1 MISMTFEC
9 EHCPFR
15 TMDLGKAREHQLEE
29 GHAHFR
35 VYAGVDESY
44 RIQISD

>member
-1 MISMTFEC
+1 MTFEC

-15 TMDLGKAREHQLEE
+15 TMDLGNARKHQIEE
-29 GHAHFR
+29 GHAHFKA
-35 VYAGVDESY
+35 YGDFESF